1 MNTAT
6 TFSTGLSSQD
16 RLQRL
21 IHSFF
26 GSLEAQDVHLRSL
39 SSTRMDPTSSP
50 RQLTAPS
57 SLTPTH
63 GTVLPTCSMLTSQS
77 ELDSPREVSTMSRV
91 RRASLKTWPLC
102 SEVSLS
108 RTQNTKVVTSSSPER
123 ATLDTTCQPLPTS
136 SSTMPRTSSS
146 TSRVSLS
153 ETDSLTHSHNT
164 QPTPNSPTR
173 TT

>member
-91 RRASLKTWPLC
+91 RRSSLLHHRRELRWTLRASHCL
-102 SEVSLS
+102 
-108 RTQNTKVVTSSSPER
+108 R
-123 ATLDTTCQPLPTS
+123 APQRCQG
-136 SSTMPRTSSS
+136 R
-146 TSRVSLS
+146 
-153 ETDSLTHSHNT
+153 
-164 QPTPNSPTR
+164 QAQ
-173 TT
+173 